1 MPVECAAR
9 VSPVEEPRF
18 VTGAAIRPI
27 RPADDP
33 AIERVI
39 RQVLAELDAT
49 GEGFTD
55 RDPELTDMAAAY
67 GSLGAAYFVAEI
79 DGELVGGGGIG
90 PLAGADPGVC
100 ELRKMYL
107 LPSARG
113 LGLGRALLEA
123 CLEAARGL
131 GYGECYLETLAQMD
145 KARDLYR
152 RFGFLPLEAPMGDTG
167 HFGCNRWYSL
177 SL

>member
-1 MPVECAAR
+1 
-9 VSPVEEPRF
+9 VSEP
-18 VTGAAIRPI
+18 AIRPI
-27 RPADDP
+27 HPADDP

-39 RQVLAELDAT
+39 REVLEELGAT

-55 RDPELTDMAAAY
+55 RDPELSVMAAAY
-67 GSLGAAYFVAEI
+67 AGPGAAYFVAEI
-79 DGELVGGGGIG
+79 DGEVVGGGGIG

-107 LPSARG
+107 LSSARG
-113 LGLGRALLEA
+113 LGLGRRLLET
-123 CLEAARGL
+123 CLEAARSF
-131 GYGECYLETLAQMD
+131 GYRECYLETLAQME

>member
-1 MPVECAAR
+1 MSE
-9 VSPVEEPRF
+9 
-18 VTGAAIRPI
+18 TTIRPI
-27 RPADDP
+27 RVEDDR
-33 AIERVI
+33 AVERVI
-39 RQVLAELDAT
+39 REVLEELGAT

-55 RDPELTDMAAAY
+55 RDPEMAALSAAY
-67 GSLGAAYFVAEI
+67 AGAGAAYFVAEV
-79 DGELVGGGGIG
+79 DGIVVGGGGIG
-90 PLAGADPGVC
+90 PLEGGDPSVC

-113 LGLGRALLEA
+113 LGLGRGLLQA
-123 CLEAARGL
+123 CLDAARRL
-131 GYGECYLETLAQMD
+131 GYRECYLETLAQMER
-145 KARDLYR
+145 ARDLYR